1 MDALLTSPLIP
12 ASGGIIVVTYLAWW
26 SWRITRDIINPYREE
41 NHRLRN
47 LITTKDAQLDEAE
60 QLHQKSR
67 TEAQACAAERER
79 MRIAMHL
86 HGVPWHPDDWTVTD
100 D

>member
-12 ASGGIIVVTYLAWW
+12 ASGGIIVVAYLAWW
-26 SWRITRDIINPYREE
+26 SIRITRDIINPYREE

-47 LITTKDAQLDEAE
+47 LLTKLQAKLDEAE
-60 QLHQKSR
+60 TLHHTTRNQA
-67 TEAQACAAERER
+67 EACAAERER

-86 HGVPWHPDDWTVTD
+86 PGS
-100 D
+100 